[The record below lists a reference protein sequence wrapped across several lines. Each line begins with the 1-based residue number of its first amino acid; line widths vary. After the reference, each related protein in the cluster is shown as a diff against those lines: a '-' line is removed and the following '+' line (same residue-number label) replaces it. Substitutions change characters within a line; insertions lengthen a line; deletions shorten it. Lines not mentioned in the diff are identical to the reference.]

1 MRNLL
6 IFSFFCFIGIC
17 ASNAQSIIG
26 LTPTSASQG
35 ETLTVAMTGQNT
47 SFGQGTSTTNV
58 WFQQGSTTII
68 LPDATFINSSTT
80 ISCDFTFCSS
90 DLGLYDLIVDNSIDG
105 YMVLPNSFT
114 LNTGPNPA
122 EIILVA
128 PDSSY
133 RGDVLSVSVTG
144 QSTDFVQGTVTT
156 VWLSQGSSTIVGD
169 SVNVTSAIDLVAEFT
184 IPTNAAF
191 GLWDVNVIDGGCNLT
206 VTLPDG
212 FTIHDT
218 LVGIQTPQL
227 AYHVNI
233 FPNPSNGI
241 VNLDYEIPI
250 WQTGEFCIYDISG
263 KEIECYL
270 LRGGANQS
278 IISLNLKEGMYLHQT
293 RINGEIVATN
303 KLVVNKSAE

>member
-6 IFSFFCFIGIC
+6 ILPLFCFLGIC

-35 ETLTVAMTGQNT
+35 ETLTVVMSGQNT
-47 SFGQGTSTTNV
+47 SFGQGTSTTSA

-68 LPDATFINSSTT
+68 LPDATFINSNTD
-80 ISCDFTFCSS
+80 ISCYFTFCYS
-90 DLGLYDLIVDNSIDG
+90 DLGLYDLIVSNSIDG

-114 LNTGPNPA
+114 LNAGPNSA
-122 EIILVA
+122 EIVLVD

-144 QSTDFVQGTVTT
+144 QSTDFGQGTVTT

-169 SVNVTSAIDLVAEFT
+169 SVNVTSATDLVAEFT
-184 IPTNAAF
+184 IPTNAAY
-191 GLWDVNVIDGGCNLT
+191 GLWDVNVINGGCNLT
-206 VTLPDG
+206 VTLTDG
-212 FTIHDT
+212 FTIYDT
-218 LVGIQTPQL
+218 IVGIQTPQPE
-227 AYHVNI
+227 YHVII

-250 WQTGEFCIYDISG
+250 WQTGEFCIYDIAG
-263 KEIECYL
+263 KEVGCYP

-278 IISLNLKEGMYLHQT
+278 AISLNLKDGMYVHQT
-293 RINGEIVATN
+293 RVNGEIVATN
-303 KLVVNKSAE
+303 KLVIYKSGE

>member
-1 MRNLL
+1 MRN
-6 IFSFFCFIGIC
+6 FSILPLFCFLGIC

-35 ETLTVAMTGQNT
+35 ETMTVAMTGQNT

-68 LPDATFINSSTT
+68 LPDAIFINSSTT
-80 ISCDFTFCSS
+80 IDCDFTFCSS

-114 LNTGPNPA
+114 LNAEPNPP
-122 EIILVA
+122 EIVQVD

-133 RGDVLSVSVTG
+133 RGDILSVSVTG
-144 QSTDFVQGTVTT
+144 QSTDFAQGTVTT

-169 SVNVTSAIDLVAEFT
+169 SVNVTSATDLVAEFS
-184 IPTNAAF
+184 IPTNAAY

-206 VTLPDG
+206 VTLTEG
-212 FTIHDT
+212 FTIYDT
-218 LVGIQTPQL
+218 IVGVQTPKL
-227 AYHVNI
+227 EYHVNM

-241 VNLDYEIPI
+241 VTLDYEIPI
-250 WQTGEFCIYDISG
+250 WQTGEFCIYDIAG
-263 KEIECYL
+263 KEVGCYP

-278 IISLNLKEGMYLHQT
+278 VISLNLKDGMYLHQT
-293 RINGEIVATN
+293 RINGEVVATN
-303 KLVVNKSAE
+303 KLVICESVE